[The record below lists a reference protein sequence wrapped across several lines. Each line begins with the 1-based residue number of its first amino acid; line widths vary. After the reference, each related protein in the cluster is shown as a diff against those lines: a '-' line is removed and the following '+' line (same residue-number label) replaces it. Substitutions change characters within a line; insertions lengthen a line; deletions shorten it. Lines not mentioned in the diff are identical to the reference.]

1 MDMELQFPADARDA
15 LVRSGRNISDAERG
29 GGHADGALRP
39 VTPSWAGL
47 DAGVP
52 WRAATKTPR
61 LTAVA
66 NSSDEQ
72 TAVGYRFLPT
82 PN

>member
-1 MDMELQFPADARDA
+1 MELQFPADAHDA
-15 LVRSGRNISDAERG
+15 LVRSGRNISDTERG

-52 WRAATKTPR
+52 RRFIEFGLRSDASI
-61 LTAVA
+61 A
-66 NSSDEQ
+66 NHMSASAPVRIQ
-72 TAVGYRFLPT
+72 G
-82 PN
+82 